1 MSQLLGNREELKHLF
16 SVMRNA
22 KAQTVSIDIVKMYG
36 EIIGSKKLGELLF
49 DNGLIDFGFEIDR
62 QFFVDNYL
70 AILEAMTKSITL
82 DTHRTLI
89 KSLLG
94 EDVEVTFTIPN
105 PGHLIVNIN
114 EQKENYGL
122 ISPGGYG
129 ISVFSVSK
137 IGAGWAI
144 KTDKGL
150 KARSN
155 KGFAFK
161 MTSSAGILLSTVTSS
176 YTIEQA
182 RNLLKNITT
191 SGVFTEFNFNIA
203 AV

>member
-1 MSQLLGNREELKHLF
+1 MSQLLGNREELKCLF
-16 SVMRNA
+16 NVMRNA
-22 KAQTVSIDIVKMYG
+22 KAQTMSVDIVKMYS

-82 DTHRTLI
+82 DTHRALI

-94 EDVEVTFTIPN
+94 GEVEVTFTIPN
-105 PGHLIVNIN
+105 PGHLIVSIN

-122 ISPGGYG
+122 ISPNGYG

-137 IGAGWAI
+137 IGAGWAARV
-144 KTDKGL
+144 DKGL
-150 KARSN
+150 QTRSN
-155 KGFAFK
+155 KGFALK
-161 MTSSAGILLSTVTSS
+161 MKSSSGILLSTVIGS

-182 RNLLKNITT
+182 RNVLKNITT
-191 SGVFTEFNFNIA
+191 AGVFTEFNFNIT

>member
-1 MSQLLGNREELKHLF
+1 MSQLLGSREELKHLF
-16 SVMRNA
+16 NVMRNA
-22 KAQTVSIDIVKMYG
+22 KAQTMSIDIVKMYS

-70 AILEAMTKSITL
+70 AILEVMTKSITL

-94 EDVEVTFTIPN
+94 EEVEVAFTIPN

-122 ISPGGYG
+122 ISPNGYG

-137 IGAGWAI
+137 IGAGWAV
-144 KTDKGL
+144 KVDKGL
-150 KARSN
+150 QTRSN

-161 MTSSAGILLSTVTSS
+161 MKSSAGILLSTVTSN

-191 SGVFTEFNFNIA
+191 AGVFTEFNFNIT